1 MRYINT
7 LKEGDSVKEIY
18 LCKQKSN
25 AITKNGKPYDNLILA
40 DKTGTINGKVWDVN
54 SMGINNYEELDYIE
68 VVGDVVNFNGGLQF
82 NIKGIRVADASEYSE
97 SEYVPTSKHDI
108 DVMYDNIIK
117 MINEV
122 VNPYLNKLL
131 VSFFV
136 EDEEFIKSFKK
147 HSAAKTIHH
156 GFVGGLVEHT
166 VSVAWIAKKFAEL
179 HKYLSKDLLVT
190 AALLHDIGKIHELS
204 YFPQNDYT
212 DKGQMIGHIVLGYEM
227 VNEKIGKIDNFP
239 EKLKTDIGHLILS
252 HHGELEYGS
261 PKKPAIP
268 EAIALNL
275 ADNCDA
281 KLETMKELIE
291 NNEPQQGSDWY
302 GYNRSFESNIRK
314 SSLSE

>member
-122 VNPYLNKLL
+122 ANPYLNKLL

-212 DKGQMIGHIVLGYEM
+212 DNYHIFL
-227 VNEKIGKIDNFP
+227 
-239 EKLKTDIGHLILS
+239 
-252 HHGELEYGS
+252 
-261 PKKPAIP
+261 
-268 EAIALNL
+268 
-275 ADNCDA
+275 
-281 KLETMKELIE
+281 
-291 NNEPQQGSDWY
+291 
-302 GYNRSFESNIRK
+302 
-314 SSLSE
+314 